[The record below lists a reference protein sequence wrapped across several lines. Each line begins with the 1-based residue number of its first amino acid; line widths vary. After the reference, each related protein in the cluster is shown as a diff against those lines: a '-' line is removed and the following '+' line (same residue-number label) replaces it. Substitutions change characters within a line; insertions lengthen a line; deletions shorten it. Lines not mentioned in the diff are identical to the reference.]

1 MFGHSP
7 LGGEGGGNLRQ
18 PLTITGLVFVM
29 VQCAVVAPAA
39 VPVESTTWAVK
50 LNVPAVVGVP
60 LRSPVAFNDDPRGR
74 LPEVI
79 ENV

>member
-1 MFGHSP
+1 MVWHPPVGR
-7 LGGEGGGNLRQ
+7 GGGGSLRQ
-18 PLTITGLVFVM
+18 PLTITGLVFMM
-29 VQCAVVAPAA
+29 VQRAVAVPAA

-50 LNVPAVVGVP
+50 LNVPTVVGVP
-60 LRSPVAFNDDPRGR
+60 LMSPVESNDDPGGR